1 MMLLVFAALLHITL
15 SGRTMLPEHR
25 ANETAPVAQQLQWD
39 GGGLALCSS
48 GACPDPTGFEQIR
61 PDLAPFFFHP
71 IPINRADARLLETVD
86 GIGPHLASEIVRVRQ
101 DGVVF
106 HSGEDLLQVPGI
118 GTKRARQLE
127 PQFSFAAPR

>member
-1 MMLLVFAALLHITL
+1 MMLLIFAALLHITL
-15 SGRTMLPEHR
+15 SGRTLLPEHR
-25 ANETAPVAQQLQWD
+25 ANETTLVAQQLRWD

-48 GACPDPTGFEQIR
+48 GNCQDPTGFEAIR

-106 HSGEDLLQVPGI
+106 RSGEDLLQVPGI
-118 GTKRARQLE
+118 GPKRARQFK
-127 PQFSFAAPR
+127 PQFSFAESR

>member
-1 MMLLVFAALLHITL
+1 MKPPRWRSNCNGMAGALRSAAVGLARIRPALNK
-15 SGRTMLPEHR
+15 SGRIWR
-25 ANETAPVAQQLQWD
+25 
-39 GGGLALCSS
+39 
-48 GACPDPTGFEQIR
+48 
-61 PDLAPFFFHP
+61 PFFFHP